1 MQHFTKT
8 ITRFCSNCGEP
19 EERKLGWYNI
29 NKNTRV
35 TCFNCKKERVKK
47 TSRLRYYKQREISLK
62 KRWQEVKNGER
73 LIVNDIKYE
82 LKK

>member
-19 EERKLGWYNI
+19 DERSLSWYKL
-29 NKNTRV
+29 NKDTKII
-35 TCFNCKKERVKK
+35 CFNCKKERVRK
-47 TSRLRYYKQREISLK
+47 TSRLRYYKQKEIFLK

-73 LIVNDIKYE
+73 LIVGKLVLPKD
-82 LKK
+82 